1 MIKRIKERS
10 RHIDPSSFL
19 MIENCGDIYSQFV
32 YANLTWNGHAY
43 DEFFNMYKYTFP
55 EFIQVNMINPRRID
69 DRNLRYAWF
78 YRDLARAFVLGSVF
92 WMELGDRF
100 GPGNEELLES
110 AREALRLR
118 QLAAPYI
125 ARGRYRDDVGL
136 AVIGDHGAAPDWEPK
151 AWWNG
156 EDESALAGDCDWGS
170 LPFKDL
176 TSITASRWT
185 LVREG
190 VLVLISNPQEAPGR
204 RIWVEG
210 NFDENRL
217 RGRKLH
223 AVSYTLGGARSDS
236 SVAMDEKGGVTL
248 EVPTSRLSFI
258 AVLPEEMVVGGR

>member
-10 RHIDPSSFL
+10 RHVDPSPFL
-19 MIENCGDIYSQFV
+19 MIENCGDTTQFV
-32 YANLTWNGHAY
+32 YANLTGMAMRMMSSLYIEAHFSRVHSGEH
-43 DEFFNMYKYTFP
+43 D
-55 EFIQVNMINPRRID
+55 QPRRID

-78 YRDLARAFVLGSVF
+78 YRDRRAFVLGSVF

-136 AVIGDHGAAPDWEPK
+136 AVIGDHDAVPDWEPK

-185 LVREG
+185 LVSEG

-248 EVPTSRLSFI
+248 RFPHRGFLSSQCC
-258 AVLPEEMVVGGR
+258 LKRWL